1 MTALASLLLT
11 PQSTPPTAHDATGC
25 MAVCALLLRR
35 NEQGLVPILPEDA
48 PRARAA
54 DGYCG
59 DHLKRVEPGEVEA
72 LSLASRVQE
81 HPEAP
86 AYLMHEG
93 TLLVL
98 EDGRLIFRGVYRHS
112 ALERAYRDVRYG
124 TLLGLRHR
132 LPAEHLLT
140 FEQVPL

>member
-11 PQSTPPTAHDATGC
+11 PQGTPPTAHDATGC
-25 MAVCALLLRR
+25 MAVCALLVAA
-35 NEQGLVPILPEDA
+35 QQHGLVPILPEDA
-48 PRARAA
+48 PHARVTN
-54 DGYCG
+54 G
-59 DHLKRVEPGEVEA
+59 DHLKRVLPGEVAA

-81 HPEAP
+81 HPDAP

-98 EDGRLIFRGVYRHS
+98 EDGRLIFRGVHRHS

-132 LPAEHLLT
+132 LPTEHLLT